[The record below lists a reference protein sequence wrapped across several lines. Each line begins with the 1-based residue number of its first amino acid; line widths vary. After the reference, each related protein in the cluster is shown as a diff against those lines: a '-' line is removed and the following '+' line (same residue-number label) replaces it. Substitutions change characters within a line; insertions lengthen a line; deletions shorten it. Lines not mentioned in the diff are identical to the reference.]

1 MRDNGRADMQKS
13 DESFNVLGIGVAV
26 RDVAVLLD
34 QFPTP
39 NEKFQ
44 AKGFYE
50 AGGGPIPTA
59 LVTLTRLGRRTAFCG
74 VVGEGV
80 AGRFIT
86 ESLEKEGVDTSGLV
100 IQPGFSSSTSVILVE
115 GGHRTII
122 EWKQEDLPL
131 RFEEL
136 EAQGVSF
143 DFGGYLLVDA
153 RLPEVQIEAARR
165 VRRAGG
171 RVVLD
176 CGHPRPGVEEILDL
190 TDVAI
195 FSYTYPKSLHGESY
209 DTAAFLAEI
218 ADRLPENGSRIA
230 GLTLGAEGCAL
241 LAPGSSLIRIPGHS
255 VNAVDSTGAGDVF
268 HGAFVHAFAQGRSP
282 EESARFANA
291 AAALG
296 CTGITGRSPLPA
308 EEVIWRLAR
317 GQ

>member
-1 MRDNGRADMQKS
+1 MQIS
-13 DESFNVLGIGVAV
+13 DESFDVLGIGVAV

-34 QFPTP
+34 QFPTS
-39 NEKFQ
+39 NEKFRI
-44 AKGFYE
+44 KGLFE
-50 AGGGPIPTA
+50 SGGGPVPTA

-74 VVGEGV
+74 VVGEET
-80 AGRFIT
+80 AGRLIT
-86 ESLEKEGVDTSGLV
+86 DSLEKEGVETSGVV
-100 IQPGFSSSTSVILVE
+100 IRPGFSSSTSVILVE
-115 GGHRTII
+115 GGRRTIL
-122 EWKQEDLPL
+122 EWHQQDLPL

-153 RLPEVQIEAARR
+153 RLPEVQKEAARR
-165 VRRAGG
+165 VRSAGG

-209 DTAAFLAEI
+209 DAATFLAGI
-218 ADRLPENGSRIA
+218 ADRLPDDGPRIA

-241 LAPGSSLIRIPGHS
+241 LRPGSSLIRIPGHP
-255 VNAVDSTGAGDVF
+255 VDAVDSTGAGDVF
-268 HGAFVHAFAQGRSP
+268 HGAFVHAWAQGYSP

-296 CTGITGRSPLPA
+296 CTGMTGRSPLPA
-308 EEVIWRLAR
+308 EEEIWRLAR
-317 GQ
+317 DR